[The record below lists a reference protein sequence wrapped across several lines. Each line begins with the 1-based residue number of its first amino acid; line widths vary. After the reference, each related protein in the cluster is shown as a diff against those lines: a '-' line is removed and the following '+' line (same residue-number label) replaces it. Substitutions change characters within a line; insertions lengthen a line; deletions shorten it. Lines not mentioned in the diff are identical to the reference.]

1 MSNLVLKYKANVKE
15 ENYMRQINY
24 GKKINKDLLIA
35 VQKYN
40 YKMVLFDFKLK
51 KKILDISFHKSY
63 ITSIHICK
71 KLLYI
76 DNKKITFST
85 NTFYFLSSSFD
96 GKFALH
102 KISYNDISPDNSN
115 YKLIAQ
121 SIPTKDELNSVIQIE
136 NGQILVAARDQ
147 RVILF
152 DNKIQNG
159 KFVKLFEIKKKWPM
173 EATSVFEIRNNL
185 LGVPW
190 KFDDAEKDYTIKD
203 IKMIHRNHLNDGIYI
218 YLISKDKIIQKK
230 ILHCKGF
237 ARGLC
242 YKPYFA
248 MENKLI
254 LGTYEYIFVYKLNTF
269 ETMFKLSSNYLRSYN
284 IYPFNE
290 KNFILYERKGSKAKF
305 ILYNINTMKSIQTME
320 VSGAKGNEFD
330 LFPISNNEYIFHN
343 SIITIDE
350 V

>member
-1 MSNLVLKYKANVKE
+1 M
-15 ENYMRQINY
+15 I
-24 GKKINKDLLIA
+24 
-35 VQKYN
+35 
-40 YKMVLFDFKLK
+40 LFDFKLK
-51 KKILDISFHKSY
+51 KKILDISFHKSC
-63 ITSIHICK
+63 ITSIHLCK

-85 NTFYFLSSSFD
+85 NSFYFLSSSFD

-121 SIPTKDELNSVIQIE
+121 SIPTKDELNSIIQIE

-185 LGVPW
+185 IGVPW

-230 ILHCKGF
+230 ILNCKRF
-237 ARGLC
+237 ARGLY

-248 MENKLI
+248 MEDKLI
-254 LGTYEYIFVYKLNTF
+254 LGTFDYIFIYKLNTF
-269 ETMFKLSSNYLRSYN
+269 ETMFKLSTKNLRLCN
-284 IYPFNE
+284 IYQFNE
-290 KNFILYERKGSKAKF
+290 KNFILFEREGSKAKF
-305 ILYNINTMKSIQTME
+305 ILYNINTMKDVQTIE
-320 VSGAKGNEFD
+320 INAKGNEFD
-330 LFPISNNEYIFHN
+330 LFPISNNEFIFHN
-343 SIITIDE
+343 LIITIDE